1 MAILSRII
9 LLIKLNLI
17 VFMNL
22 MAIMCMAVAQI
33 GKIKSLKLLII
44 KGVMERYVG
53 L

>member
-9 LLIKLNLI
+9 SLIKLNLK

-22 MAIMCMAVAQI
+22 MAIMFMVVALI

-44 KGVMERYVG
+44 KGVMERYLG